1 MKELFVGTSNLHKI
15 EEIEDIFKRNN
26 IDVKILS
33 PKDFNDN
40 SNIIEDGF
48 SFAENAEI
56 KAKFYYDKYQ
66 KACLAEDSGICIE
79 YLNNEPGIHSAR
91 FMPDLD
97 VCQTNEYVLKLMKD
111 VKNRKASFHA
121 VICYIDDS
129 GHSHFFEGINYGEIS
144 YEQKGSLGFGYD
156 PIFYIPSLGK
166 TEAELGKDYKDI
178 YGHRAKAFQ
187 KFIEYLKNEK
197 K

>member
-15 EEIEDIFKRNN
+15 EEIEDIFMRNN

-97 VCQTNEYVLKLMKD
+97 VYQTNEYVLKLMKD

-129 GHSHFFEGINYGEIS
+129 GNSHFFEGINYGEIS

-178 YGHRAKAFQ
+178 YGHRAKAFK

>member
-56 KAKFYYDKYQ
+56 KAKFYYDKYH

-97 VCQTNEYVLKLMKD
+97 VYQTNEYVLKLMKD

-129 GHSHFFEGINYGEIS
+129 GHLHFFEGINYGEIS

-178 YGHRAKAFQ
+178 YGHRAKAFK